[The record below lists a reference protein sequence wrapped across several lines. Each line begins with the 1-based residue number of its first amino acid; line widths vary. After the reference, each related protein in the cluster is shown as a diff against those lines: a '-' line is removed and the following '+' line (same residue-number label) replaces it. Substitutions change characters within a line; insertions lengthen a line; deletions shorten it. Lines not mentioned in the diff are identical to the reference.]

1 MQCGISYPRVDS
13 GQTSDDWDT
22 LLAPVPSP
30 SQPRILLAGE
40 QTSAVYLSKYIS
52 IYISIYLFIYL
63 HIYLSIGEHTSRT
76 HGRVVHGAR
85 DTGVTQAQAIVTAI
99 GAGMSSTD
107 QDRCGNDG
115 NTPSSNQCF
124 EITPQTVAS
133 GTWTC
138 RSMKRANVDDP
149 LSERICV
156 IWELGCSDER
166 RMDCMLAC
174 APGQGGPW
182 FYQVKCNFHFLNKNS
197 KVLLLN

>member
-1 MQCGISYPRVDS
+1 MLQCGISYPSVVS
-13 GQTSDDWDT
+13 GQTSDDWAA
-22 LLAPVPSP
+22 LLAPVPRDTL
-30 SQPRILLAGE
+30 PRLLLA
-40 QTSAVYLSKYIS
+40 
-52 IYISIYLFIYL
+52 
-63 HIYLSIGEHTSRT
+63 GEHTSRT

-85 DTGVTQAQAIVTAI
+85 DTGVSQAQAIVTAI

-197 KVLLLN
+197 KVLLLKQFKPVLTCCC

>member
-1 MQCGISYPRVDS
+1 MIMNLRMD
-13 GQTSDDWDT
+13 
-22 LLAPVPSP
+22 
-30 SQPRILLAGE
+30 
-40 QTSAVYLSKYIS
+40 
-52 IYISIYLFIYL
+52 LFQAL
-63 HIYLSIGEHTSRT
+63 SRT

-85 DTGVTQAQAIVTAI
+85 DTGVSQAQAIVQAPAF
-99 GAGMSSTD
+99 AGTNS

-115 NTPSSNQCF
+115 TTPSSNQQCF
-124 EITPQTVAS
+124 EITPQTVES

-166 RMDCMLAC
+166 PMDCMLAC

-182 FYQVKCNFHFLNKNS
+182 FYQVKYNFHFLIKSAAKNTVS
-197 KVLLLN
+197 

>member
-1 MQCGISYPRVDS
+1 MLQCGISYPSVVS
-13 GQTSDDWDT
+13 GQTSDDWAT
-22 LLAPVPSP
+22 LLAPVPRDTL
-30 SQPRILLAGE
+30 PRLLFA
-40 QTSAVYLSKYIS
+40 
-52 IYISIYLFIYL
+52 
-63 HIYLSIGEHTSRT
+63 GEHTSRT

-138 RSMKRANVDDP
+138 RSMKRANVYDP

-182 FYQVKCNFHFLNKNS
+182 FYQVKCNFNFQVIFAYNYLELAGSNQLKS
-197 KVLLLN
+197 S